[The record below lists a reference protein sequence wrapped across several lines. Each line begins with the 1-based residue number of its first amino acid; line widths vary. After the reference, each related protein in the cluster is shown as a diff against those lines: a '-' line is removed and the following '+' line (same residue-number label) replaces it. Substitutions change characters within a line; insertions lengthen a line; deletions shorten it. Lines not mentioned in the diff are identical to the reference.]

1 MQREYQQQES
11 LQFMNMV
18 GRRGVYHL
26 GQQGAALAASEP
38 SLYRM
43 HMWQPSILSKLT
55 QERPDPKLLVA
66 EDVCVLR
73 VPFDGGNGG
82 IIYTWLGSQSSTE
95 LQQCVLNTV
104 KASSVWGDGFSIQ
117 HVSQGQEPVNFF
129 WSALKVTDPAAVGN
143 FSTPSIAQAR
153 VFGCSADVGHFCV
166 TELTEH
172 FCQDDLRDEA
182 CK

>member
-1 MQREYQQQES
+1 
-11 LQFMNMV
+11 MNMV

-26 GQQGAALAASEP
+26 GKQGTVLETSAP

-43 HMWQPSILSKLT
+43 HLWQPSILSKLT
-55 QERPDPKLLVA
+55 QEHPNPQLLVSD
-66 EDVCVLR
+66 DVCVLR

-82 IIYTWLGSQSSTE
+82 IIYTWLGAESSTE

-104 KASSVWGDGFSIQ
+104 KASTVWGEGFSIQ
-117 HVSQGQEPVNFF
+117 HVNQGQEPVNFF
-129 WSALKVTDPAAVGN
+129 WSALGVTDPDSVDN
-143 FSTPSIAQAR
+143 MSTPSITQSR

-172 FCQDDLRDEA
+172 FCQDDLRDES
-182 CK
+182 CKRRGE